1 MITRVIRPAAESD
14 TAMADQR
21 ASDKP
26 QRLTL
31 ADIAAKAG
39 VSRQVVSAVL
49 GISRGNIRYS
59 PETHERV
66 MRIVRETNFRPNRTA
81 KNLVKKRHGALGILV
96 TNFGNVHEQVLRAM
110 LYEAHRWGQIL
121 VLDVVS
127 PDDTQPPLF
136 FREDLVDGIVVFEDI
151 GPGTVKRIAELG
163 IPCVRINT
171 NVRNLP
177 GCITYAEMGAMH
189 LAVEHLV
196 EHGHSRIG
204 VLAAPSKHYSMRLRV
219 RGVEKA
225 CTKLGLEKPVSHTFV
240 SPRHM
245 GTGNDEAFD
254 ELVAFL
260 AQHRAIDGMVLTVDG
275 MAPLFYRACAKLGR
289 RIPDDIAVLG
299 VNNSPVALGVFP
311 ALTSLYVEPREVG
324 KKAIQVL
331 NESIEGV
338 NPPPPAMKLTYRMAV
353 RESTA

>member
-1 MITRVIRPAAESD
+1 MAEQRV
-14 TAMADQR
+14 ADR
-21 ASDKP
+21 P

-59 PETHERV
+59 PQMHERV
-66 MRIVRETNFRPNRTA
+66 MRIVREINFRPNRTA
-81 KNLVKKRHGALGILV
+81 KNLVKKRHGAIGILV
-96 TNFGNVHEQVLRAM
+96 ANFGNVHEQVLRAM

-127 PDDTQPPLF
+127 PDDKEPPLF

-151 GPGTVKRIAELG
+151 GPGTVRRISQLG
-163 IPCVRINT
+163 IPYVRVNT

-177 GCITYAEMGAMH
+177 GCITYAEVGAMH
-189 LAVEHLV
+189 MAVEHFV
-196 EHGHSRIG
+196 ERKRSHVG
-204 VLAAPSKHYSMRLRV
+204 VLAAPSTHYSMHLRV
-219 RGVEKA
+219 KGVAKA
-225 CTKLGLEKPVSHTFV
+225 CAKMGLDVPVEHTFV
-240 SPRHM
+240 APRHM
-245 GTGNDEAFD
+245 GTGDDEAFD

-260 AQHRAIDGMVLTVDG
+260 KQHRALDAVVLTVDG

-289 RIPDDIAVLG
+289 RIPDDIAVIG

-311 ALTSLYVEPREVG
+311 ALTSLYVEPKQVGRE
-324 KKAIQVL
+324 AIRLL

-338 NPPPPAMKLTYRMAV
+338 DPPPHAVKLAYRLAV